1 MAQASLLEC
10 ARVQVDE
17 QCTLDPLRN
26 DIEMME
32 GALAIGFAIIAVLY
46 SSVGHAGASGYIA
59 LMALAGLQPGLV
71 KPVAMLLNCVV
82 ASISC
87 WNFLGAGLLPWRS
100 IWPVY
105 LLAVPAAFLGGW
117 LHLPA
122 VWFHRLVGLVLLLSA
137 LRLACGAE
145 DPASLRRPS
154 GPLLA
159 ITGGGLG
166 LLAGLTGTGGGVF
179 LTPLL
184 LLARWCHTRQAA
196 ATSALFILV
205 NSISGL
211 AGPGP
216 PSCLQLS
223 SECPASGL
231 DCGCSARRRAW
242 IQVGQ
247 PALASGLDPAAS
259 GPGVGVCCQQACAVD
274 QRPGTSLGSLGF
286 AGLLTPPQRHR

>member
-1 MAQASLLEC
+1 
-10 ARVQVDE
+10 
-17 QCTLDPLRN
+17 
-26 DIEMME
+26 ME

-59 LMALAGLQPGLV
+59 LMALAGLQPELV
-71 KPVAMLLNCVV
+71 KPVALLLNCVV

-223 SECPASGL
+223 SECPASVGL
-231 DCGCSARRRAW
+231 WLFCSAE
-242 IQVGQ
+242 
-247 PALASGLDPAAS
+247 GLDPGWAA
-259 GPGVGVCCQQACAVD
+259 GIGQW
-274 QRPGTSLGSLGF
+274 LGSGGF
-286 AGLLTPPQRHR
+286 WPWCWCLLPAGLCCRSAAWNQLGLPGICWVANTSTTPPLKAEVRGWKACKLPLRG

>member
-211 AGPGP
+211 AGLALARPAAFSSVLSAPLPGWIAAV
-216 PSCLQLS
+216 LLGG
-223 SECPASGL
+223 GL
-231 DCGCSARRRAW
+231 GSRLGSRHWPVAW
-242 IQVGQ
+242 IRRLL
-247 PALASGLDPAAS
+247 ALVLVSAAS
-259 GPGVGVCCQQACAVD
+259 RLV
-274 QRPGTSLGSLGF
+274 L
-286 AGLLTPPQRHR
+286 